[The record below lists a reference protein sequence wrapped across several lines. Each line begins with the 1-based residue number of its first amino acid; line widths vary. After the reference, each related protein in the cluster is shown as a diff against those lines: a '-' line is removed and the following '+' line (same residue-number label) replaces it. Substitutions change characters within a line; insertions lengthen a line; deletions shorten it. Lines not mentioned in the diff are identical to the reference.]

1 MVRVV
6 LTEKMS
12 DKDLKI
18 DEQGGQGL
26 SREKPWNSNRQMQNP
41 RGNSVPVLF
50 EQQQR
55 RQLVWSRVNRK
66 QGHRPDDKGLKC
78 HFKN

>member
-26 SREKPWNSNRQMQNP
+26 SREKHPGIATVKCKIPEAIVYLFFLSNS
-41 RGNSVPVLF
+41 RGDSLSGA
-50 EQQQR
+50 E
-55 RQLVWSRVNRK
+55 
-66 QGHRPDDKGLKC
+66 
-78 HFKN
+78 